1 MKKLYFISLSKLP
14 IGLELPENIYFF
26 GRLLNSIAAFNLF
39 IILVSVIMPE
49 EFETSEKCFQMFLK
63 CENGNELNMK

>member
-26 GRLLNSIAAFNLF
+26 GRLLNSIAAFNQFKSLKHQKSAF
-39 IILVSVIMPE
+39 
-49 EFETSEKCFQMFLK
+49 KCF
-63 CENGNELNMK
+63 